1 MVGVVMGAISLV
13 DLIAKSTT
21 FVLQLRNGFYKA
33 SRELESFPELVDSLR
48 LKQVLWESLLRRY
61 GMSADE
67 FATPELETAIAVL
80 DREVSRVTGMQ
91 TSCCW
96 GFGHRLLFPGDVRI
110 SIQKVIDTFDG
121 LQQKMKDRNDL
132 NDLFERVIG
141 QNPATLPFSHDKKY
155 VPLKNTVS
163 RVQEG
168 LTRADGPR
176 VVTLHGGPGTGK
188 STLVR
193 YMALCYQDQAFA
205 SEKWGPSRSC
215 AKRENLFAN
224 GVFFLACGC
233 EAEGRSKLAELLQ
246 NLGSKIQ
253 IEDPSQ
259 GGQDQ
264 QQGAQPSAY
273 HTESSLRKKL
283 AARLAE
289 QSVLI
294 ILDDVWESQVIQS
307 LLVPGKG
314 VRYLVTTQR
323 AGLWGDSVRVNIET
337 PGLEEA
343 RMILVN
349 HVVGLQA
356 GELPIH
362 VQGIADDIIQAS
374 ESNPLILAN
383 LALAINGERAT
394 DVGEWE
400 LKRNALLEFLEAEGH
415 DVGPVRFDVKYPRS
429 VAASMMVAV
438 NSLEPE
444 AKSMLFLAS
453 LCEGPSVP
461 ENVVRAFFKSAY
473 GHLASFV
480 KWADYLEDH
489 SLIRIQTQTVP
500 GSSVYCRTWSIHG
513 TRKHFILKEKADVT
527 YIISTMLNLNN
538 TAGHGTDVD
547 LVGALCDIYMEK
559 SLLPEFRKD
568 SHLSPADATRLKSSI
583 EPLVWMLQLPSGK
596 EEDWQQEAHLHARQV
611 ILRYVG
617 QGDLDDLPIA
627 RLLELPQTVSATCWA
642 LQKMALVQVQ
652 PLLISDSE
660 KTLMSLLNL
669 LTEEGDATT
678 QRRATKALGAL
689 AEHNHKYLLSHQ
701 RVLETFMMI
710 LGGNNRSPILQEG
723 AAWAIGTLAGS
734 KESRDILGGYPRLVE
749 TLAVLQSKHKEVHF
763 RIRSAA
769 YALAQLTTELSSSK
783 NVLEALV
790 ALLAPDVNLCVQEE
804 AAKCIAN
811 LVRAEENQTTIALH
825 PDALKLL
832 FGMLGRTTTPEAKTY
847 ACLCLAD
854 LSLGRESR
862 LAINAFPNAE
872 MVLEELLSEN
882 VGETLQTLAAMC
894 LANLHHTDYA
904 RSVSEPRPKSVSF
917 IAELL
922 MSAEEPDDNI
932 YFTLRE
938 EYLEK
943 HKTLHMEPWPEGC
956 A

>member
-1 MVGVVMGAISLV
+1 M
-13 DLIAKSTT
+13 
-21 FVLQLRNGFYKA
+21 
-33 SRELESFPELVDSLR
+33 
-48 LKQVLWESLLRRY
+48 
-61 GMSADE
+61 
-67 FATPELETAIAVL
+67 
-80 DREVSRVTGMQ
+80 
-91 TSCCW
+91 
-96 GFGHRLLFPGDVRI
+96 
-110 SIQKVIDTFDG
+110 
-121 LQQKMKDRNDL
+121 
-132 NDLFERVIG
+132 
-141 QNPATLPFSHDKKY
+141 
-155 VPLKNTVS
+155 
-163 RVQEG
+163 
-168 LTRADGPR
+168 RADGPR
-176 VVTLHGGPGTGK
+176 VVTLRGGPGTGK

-215 AKRENLFAN
+215 AKQENPFAD
-224 GVFFLACGC
+224 GVFLLACGC
-233 EAEGRSKLAELLQ
+233 EAEGRSKLADLLQ

-259 GGQDQ
+259 GVQDQ

-314 VRYLVTTQR
+314 VRCLVTTQR
-323 AGLWGDSVRVNIET
+323 AGLWIDSVRVNIET

-343 RMILVN
+343 RMIRVN

-356 GELPIH
+356 GELSIH

-415 DVGPVRFDVKYPRS
+415 DVGPVRFDVKYPRN

-453 LCEGPSVP
+453 LCEGPSAP
-461 ENVVRAFFKSAY
+461 ENVVRVFFKSAY
-473 GHLASFV
+473 GRLASFV
-480 KWADYLEDH
+480 KWADYLEDY

-500 GSSVYCRTWSIHG
+500 GSTVYCRTWSIHG
-513 TRKHFILKEKADVT
+513 TRKHFILKEKAEVT

-547 LVGALCDIYMEK
+547 LVGALCEIYMEK
-559 SLLPEFRKD
+559 SLLLEFRKD

-583 EPLVWMLQLPSGK
+583 EPLLWMLQLPSGK

-617 QGDLDDLPIA
+617 Q
-627 RLLELPQTVSATCWA
+627 
-642 LQKMALVQVQ
+642 
-652 PLLISDSE
+652 
-660 KTLMSLLNL
+660 
-669 LTEEGDATT
+669 
-678 QRRATKALGAL
+678 
-689 AEHNHKYLLSHQ
+689 
-701 RVLETFMMI
+701 
-710 LGGNNRSPILQEG
+710 
-723 AAWAIGTLAGS
+723 
-734 KESRDILGGYPRLVE
+734 
-749 TLAVLQSKHKEVHF
+749 
-763 RIRSAA
+763 
-769 YALAQLTTELSSSK
+769 
-783 NVLEALV
+783 
-790 ALLAPDVNLCVQEE
+790 
-804 AAKCIAN
+804 
-811 LVRAEENQTTIALH
+811 
-825 PDALKLL
+825 
-832 FGMLGRTTTPEAKTY
+832 EAKTY
-847 ACLCLAD
+847 VCLCLAG

-862 LAINAFPNAE
+862 MAINAFPNAE
-872 MVLEELLSEN
+872 MVLEELLSDN

-894 LANLHHTDYA
+894 LANLHHADYA
-904 RSVSEPRPKSVSF
+904 RAVSEPRPKSGSF

-932 YFTLRE
+932 YFTIRE

-943 HKTLHMEPWPEGC
+943 HKTLHMEPWPE
-956 A
+956 